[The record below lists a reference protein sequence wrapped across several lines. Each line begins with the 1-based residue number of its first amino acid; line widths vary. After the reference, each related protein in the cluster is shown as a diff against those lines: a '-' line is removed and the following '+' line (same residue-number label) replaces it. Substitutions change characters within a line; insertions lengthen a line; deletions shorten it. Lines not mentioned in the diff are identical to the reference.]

1 MIMAVTFLIGLT
13 SAWMRPATAATVAKF
28 TTREARPQAY
38 SFMYQAYNIGSTIG
52 PAIGGLLASISYVW
66 LFRVDGLVN
75 IFCAVF
81 MWVFFY
87 KRNHVAVDDV
97 RADHADTVNWW
108 QNKFFV
114 FFLCLTF
121 LLGLMFL
128 FLINI
133 YPFYL
138 KNYYQLSNFQIGL
151 IYATNGFVII
161 LLQMHFSIWVKKYNI
176 LRAIGVG
183 GLIMAL
189 GYFLLPFYSGFHY
202 ALLCMIVL
210 TIGEMATLPLM
221 NNFVVEIAPSGCQ
234 GQYLGLMSS
243 AFQIPMLLAPSVGA
257 YIYAQFGP
265 NALWYAVGVAGLVI
279 LSGFEQL
286 KNKLPGTA

>member
-1 MIMAVTFLIGLT
+1 
-13 SAWMRPATAATVAKF
+13 
-28 TTREARPQAY
+28 
-38 SFMYQAYNIGSTIG
+38 
-52 PAIGGLLASISYVW
+52 
-66 LFRVDGLVN
+66 
-75 IFCAVF
+75 
-81 MWVFFY
+81 
-87 KRNHVAVDDV
+87 
-97 RADHADTVNWW
+97 
-108 QNKFFV
+108 
-114 FFLCLTF
+114 
-121 LLGLMFL
+121 MFL